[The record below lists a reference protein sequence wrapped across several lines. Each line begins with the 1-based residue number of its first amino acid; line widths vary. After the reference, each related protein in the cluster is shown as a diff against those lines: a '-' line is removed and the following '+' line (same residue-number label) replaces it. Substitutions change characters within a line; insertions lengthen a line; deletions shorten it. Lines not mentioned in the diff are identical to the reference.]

1 MTRQKIDIIIK
12 SYVGKKGI
20 AVPLLQEINTKFGYL
35 PKGVLEEIAN
45 KINLPLS
52 QLYSL
57 ATFYKSF
64 RLQPQGRHKILVCL
78 GTACHVRGA
87 GRVVEKLERELG
99 IKRGETS
106 KDSEF
111 SLDVVNCLGVC
122 ALGPLMVLD
131 GRYYGEI
138 SPNKVDK
145 ILKKILRKK

>member
-1 MTRQKIDIIIK
+1 MSEQKIETIIK
-12 SYVGKKGI
+12 RYEGKKGI
-20 AVPLLQEINTKFGYL
+20 AVPLLQEINTRFGYL
-35 PKGVLEEIAN
+35 PKEVLEEIA
-45 KINLPLS
+45 KKVDIPLS

-64 RLQPQGRHKILVCL
+64 RLRPQGRHKILVCL

-87 GRVVEKLERELG
+87 DRMVEKLERELG
-99 IKRGETS
+99 IKRGETT
-106 KDSEF
+106 KDLEF

-131 GRYYGEI
+131 GKYDGEMT
-138 SPNKVDK
+138 PKKVDN

>member
-1 MTRQKIDIIIK
+1 MTGRKIETIIK

-20 AVPLLQEINTKFGYL
+20 AIPLLQEINIKFGYL
-35 PKGVLEEIAN
+35 PKEVLEEIAN
-45 KINLPLS
+45 KIDLPLS

-64 RLQPQGRHKILVCL
+64 RLRPQGRHKILVCL

-87 GRVVEKLERELG
+87 ERVVEKLERELG

-106 KDSEF
+106 KDLEF

-131 GRYYGEI
+131 GKYFGEMT
-138 SPNKVDK
+138 PHKVDN
-145 ILKKILRKK
+145 ILKDLRKK